1 MEERI
6 IDDEYGRGIR
16 LKKAKDGYVDVT
28 DELAEKGEK
37 AEETGAEY
45 EGEEVAFEFPMLDSD
60 EDDEELVGLTPEEAA
75 ALKKQKAEA
84 AAFRK
89 AEYERLCKEG
99 EELLTTGSFKAAEL
113 KFEKALDLDEEA
125 TDASVGYWRAK
136 TSDFA
141 EPDVLADEYVEAGI
155 ESLEYDLG
163 YKATDIIR
171 EKYRGAFEKRYEEL
185 LSEERPLASEVG
197 AKQESRRAAI
207 KARLKRSFLGFL
219 LSAVP
224 TAALAVLTIVLGLQN
239 FTTREN
245 TYILPTI
252 LCGAGFAVVFIAF
265 ILLTNK
271 WINDMRI
278 YRANERLSSTEEGAR
293 LEEVRDY
300 LDLYGALLGL
310 NAEQAEETDGT
321 DGTEN
326 E

>member
-16 LKKAKDGYVDVT
+16 LKKTKDGYVDVT

-60 EDDEELVGLTPEEAA
+60 EDDEELVGLTPE
-75 ALKKQKAEA
+75 EA

-321 DGTEN
+321 EETEN

>member
-16 LKKAKDGYVDVT
+16 LKKTKDGYVDVT

-60 EDDEELVGLTPEEAA
+60 EDDEELVGLTPEEA
-75 ALKKQKAEA
+75 
-84 AAFRK
+84 
-89 AEYERLCKEG
+89 
-99 EELLTTGSFKAAEL
+99 
-113 KFEKALDLDEEA
+113 
-125 TDASVGYWRAK
+125 
-136 TSDFA
+136 
-141 EPDVLADEYVEAGI
+141 
-155 ESLEYDLG
+155 
-163 YKATDIIR
+163 
-171 EKYRGAFEKRYEEL
+171 
-185 LSEERPLASEVG
+185 
-197 AKQESRRAAI
+197 
-207 KARLKRSFLGFL
+207 
-219 LSAVP
+219 
-224 TAALAVLTIVLGLQN
+224 AALAVLTIVLGLQN

-321 DGTEN
+321 EETEN